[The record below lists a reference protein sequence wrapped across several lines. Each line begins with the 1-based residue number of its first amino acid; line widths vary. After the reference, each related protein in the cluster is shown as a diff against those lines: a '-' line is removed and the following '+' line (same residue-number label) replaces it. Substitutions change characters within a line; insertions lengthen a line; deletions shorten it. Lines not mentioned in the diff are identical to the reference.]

1 MEKFELVSTFVP
13 TGDQPQAI
21 DALVKGIQ
29 ENKKFQVLLGATGTG
44 KTFTIGNVI
53 EKVQK
58 PTLVLVHNKTL
69 AGQLYAEFKELFPHN
84 RVEYFVSNFD
94 FYQPEAYLPQT
105 DTYIDK
111 TALTNMEIELMRS
124 SAVSSVLSRK
134 DTIVVASV
142 AAIYSLS
149 NPNDYRDLILD
160 FRLNERYDRKKL
172 IESLVE
178 AQYTRN
184 DVDPVRGT
192 FSFKGDVLELA
203 PINFAD
209 ELVRVEFF
217 GDEVEQISI
226 IDPLT
231 KKTKKRL
238 TFFSLFPAYEH
249 ISQRRKIHHACE
261 TIKEELVQRLQQFEK
276 EGKLL
281 EAERLKQRTL
291 HDIEYLM
298 EFGICS
304 GIENYSR
311 HIDGRKEN
319 EQPYSLFDYFGD
331 DFLLVVDESHVSLPQ
346 IRGMYLGD
354 RSRKETLVE
363 YGFRLPSALD
373 NRPLRFEEFESKI
386 HQAIFVS
393 ATPGDY
399 ELEKV
404 NHHVVQQI
412 IRPTGLLDPK
422 VTVLPTLGQI
432 DDLIAR
438 IKERIERNERT
449 LITTLTI
456 RMAEDLTKYLKNY
469 GLKVVYM
476 HSEIKTLERTQILYE
491 LRKGK
496 YDVLVGINLLREGLD
511 LPEVSLI
518 GILDADKEGFLRG
531 ERSLIQI
538 IGRAARNAHGEVIMY
553 ADHITDSMDKAI
565 SETNRRRAIQEKY
578 NEDTINIYM
587 EGNGVDDASKLN
599 VRFYIADA
607 EKGYVNIN
615 IDKSLEITDVYDMYA
630 VLTVIVNSE
639 YYSEEMFGSVDYM
652 IGQWIAHNE
661 CYNIASA
668 SDSGYTIM
676 QRISGATNPIES
688 ARSLDLRCKNNVSN
702 RAKVIYKIIPFIYA
716 LLN

>member
-319 EQPYSLFDYFGD
+319 EQPYSLFDYFDD

-578 NEDTINIYM
+578 NEEHHIIPKTIIKEIKEPIGLQSNQDKLEDYIH
-587 EGNGVDDASKLN
+587 SK
-599 VRFYIADA
+599 
-607 EKGYVNIN
+607 
-615 IDKSLEITDVYDMYA
+615 DKKMAKKSKEELIRSLEKEMKQAAKDLDFEQAATLRDII
-630 VLTVIVNSE
+630 LE
-639 YYSEEMFGSVDYM
+639 LRSEE
-652 IGQWIAHNE
+652 
-661 CYNIASA
+661 
-668 SDSGYTIM
+668 T
-676 QRISGATNPIES
+676 
-688 ARSLDLRCKNNVSN
+688 
-702 RAKVIYKIIPFIYA
+702 
-716 LLN
+716 

>member
-578 NEDTINIYM
+578 NEEHHIIPKTIIKEIKEPIGLQLNQDKLEDYIH
-587 EGNGVDDASKLN
+587 SK
-599 VRFYIADA
+599 
-607 EKGYVNIN
+607 
-615 IDKSLEITDVYDMYA
+615 DKKMAKKSKEELIRSLEKEMKQAAKDLDFEQAATLRDII
-630 VLTVIVNSE
+630 LE
-639 YYSEEMFGSVDYM
+639 LRSEE
-652 IGQWIAHNE
+652 I
-661 CYNIASA
+661 
-668 SDSGYTIM
+668 
-676 QRISGATNPIES
+676 
-688 ARSLDLRCKNNVSN
+688 
-702 RAKVIYKIIPFIYA
+702 
-716 LLN
+716 

>member
-124 SAVSSVLSRK
+124 SAVRSVLSRK

-160 FRLNERYDRKKL
+160 FRLHERYDRKKL

-553 ADHITDSMDKAI
+553 ADYITDSMDKAI

-578 NEDTINIYM
+578 NEEHHIIPKTIIKEIKEPIGLQSNQDKLEDYIH
-587 EGNGVDDASKLN
+587 SK
-599 VRFYIADA
+599 
-607 EKGYVNIN
+607 
-615 IDKSLEITDVYDMYA
+615 DKKMAKKSKEELIRSLEKEMKQAAKDLDFEQAATLRDII
-630 VLTVIVNSE
+630 LE
-639 YYSEEMFGSVDYM
+639 LRSEE
-652 IGQWIAHNE
+652 
-661 CYNIASA
+661 
-668 SDSGYTIM
+668 T
-676 QRISGATNPIES
+676 
-688 ARSLDLRCKNNVSN
+688 
-702 RAKVIYKIIPFIYA
+702 
-716 LLN
+716 